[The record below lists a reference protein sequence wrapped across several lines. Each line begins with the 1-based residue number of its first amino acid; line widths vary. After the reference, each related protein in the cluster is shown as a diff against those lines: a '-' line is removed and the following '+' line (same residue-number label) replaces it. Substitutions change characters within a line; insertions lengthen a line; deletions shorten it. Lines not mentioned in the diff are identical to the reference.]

1 MSKAIYTE
9 TVTVTP
15 KLAEQWLNGNTH
27 NRALRD
33 PHVAFLASEI
43 TGGRWKENGETIK
56 FAPDKQLI
64 DGQHRLFA
72 VIEAGKSIR
81 ALVAWNVPRDSFHTI
96 DVGAGRTA
104 GDTLGVDGEEQGP
117 AVAAALMA
125 LDDLVSRNG
134 AKPSCRVPNGR
145 VRQLLEENP
154 DIRIAVSDVKQTKLG
169 KILPNGP
176 AAALL
181 YLFKRKDAVLAGVFA
196 QAVATGVGLAGDDP
210 FYQLR
215 EMLQRNQKEKAKLP
229 RMYIMAVTIKA
240 WNRARDNRSSKAL
253 RWAAAESFP
262 VIK

>member
-1 MSKAIYTE
+1 MSKSIYTE
-9 TVTVTP
+9 TITVTP

-33 PHVAFLASEI
+33 PHVDFLASEI

-56 FAPDKQLI
+56 FSPTKQLI

-81 ALVAWNVPRDSFHTI
+81 ALVAWNVSPDSFHTI
-96 DVGAGRTA
+96 DVGVVRTA
-104 GDTLGVDGEEQGP
+104 GDTLGVDGEEHGP
-117 AVAAALMA
+117 AMAAALMA
-125 LDDLVSRNG
+125 LDDILVRNG
-134 AKPSCRVPNGR
+134 SKPNGR
-145 VRQLLEENP
+145 TPNARIRQLLEENA
-154 DIRIAVSDVKQTKLG
+154 DIREAVADVKQTKLG
-169 KILPNGP
+169 KVLPNGP

-181 YLFKRKDAVLAGVFA
+181 CLFKRKDSVLAGVFA
-196 QAVATGVGLAGDDP
+196 QAVATGVGLAADDP

-229 RMYIMAVTIKA
+229 RIYIMAVTIKA

>member
-1 MSKAIYTE
+1 MSKIYTE
-9 TVTVTP
+9 TIVVTP

-27 NRALRD
+27 NRTLRN
-33 PHVAFLASEI
+33 PHVDFLAAEI
-43 TGGRWKENGETIK
+43 AGGRWRENGETIK

-64 DGQHRLFA
+64 DGQHRLYA
-72 VIEAGKSIR
+72 VIEAGKPIR

-104 GDTLGVDGEEQGP
+104 GDTLGVDGEEHGP
-117 AVAAALMA
+117 AIAAALLA
-125 LDDLVSRNG
+125 LDDLLVRNG
-134 AKPSCRVPNGR
+134 SKSSCKIPNGR

-154 DIRIAVSDVKQTKLG
+154 DIRAAVADVKQTRLG
-169 KILPNGP
+169 KVLPAGP

-181 YLFKRKDAVLAGVFA
+181 CLFKRKDSVLAGVFA
-196 QAVATGVGLAGDDP
+196 QAVATGVGLSADDP

-229 RMYIMAVTIKA
+229 RIYIMAVTIKA
-240 WNRARDNRSSKAL
+240 WNRARDNRSSKIL
-253 RWAAAESFP
+253 RWVAAESFP